1 MHSETR
7 GAFGADLC
15 HGLQF
20 GGNDKGCFGCFL
32 NLLNGEF
39 GVVFGKQ
46 QTFGSYEHNA
56 HLGDDL
62 CDAFNC
68 GVGQFAFFKDFGLA
82 LCGVFHC
89 NDNVLCADEQIHCA
103 AHAGHFFAGDDP
115 VCKGTLFVNFEAA
128 EDGCINMT
136 AANECERGGTVDEAC
151 AGCCCGGAA
160 ACINNVERIAVF
172 VRYGAGADG
181 AVLALKDNVNVFG
194 KIWSVLI
201 ARTKLRWQMW
211 MTMVRQNYYF
221 LLKELV

>member
-7 GAFGADLC
+7 GAFGTDLC

-39 GVVFGKQ
+39 GIVFGKQ

-62 CDAFNC
+62 CDALNC

-128 EDGCINMT
+128 EDCCINMT
-136 AANECERGGTVDEAC
+136 AANECERGGTVDEA
-151 AGCCCGGAA
+151 APGAA
-160 ACINNVERIAVF
+160 AEGLPPASTTWNGSRFSSVTGPVPMVPF
-172 VRYGAGADG
+172 S
-181 AVLALKDNVNVFG
+181 ALKDNMNVFG
-194 KIWSVLI
+194 KICGNEGGKTDAEVEKI
-201 ARTKLRWQMW
+201 FKFQG
-211 MTMVRQNYYF
+211 YF
-221 LLKELV
+221 P